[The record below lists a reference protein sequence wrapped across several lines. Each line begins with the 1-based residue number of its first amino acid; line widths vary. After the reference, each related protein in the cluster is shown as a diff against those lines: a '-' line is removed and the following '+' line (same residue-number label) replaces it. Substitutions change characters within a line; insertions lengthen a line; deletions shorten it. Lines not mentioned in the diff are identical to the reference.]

1 MCRKKIV
8 FWTSLLMIVVLMT
21 VVLMAG
27 KSGYVLAS
35 EEKTNGSVTDSRWK
49 IDGIQTKG
57 EETSKNILVDIK
69 YEYDEVNW
77 RHNYYFTYVI
87 PENYNDNK
95 ISINVISDLEKF
107 YDEGTYVPGDGE
119 NFYVSIINK
128 SDKKYIYN
136 KGSLKITDGNYT
148 GLEDADRTF
157 TYNNSD
163 GAYVKDA
170 ITFTNRPISAES
182 TVWRTSNSALKELL
196 GIKDSSSEHYSNDKI
211 SEALISNGYENG
223 LDDLDKYYL
232 DYMNEKYNTCNKKL
246 EDFDV
251 KQICD
256 SIFNGVCFNPREANS
271 GIAQLGYNMYYNNL
285 LMLTMDDI
293 KAGNDDCLAGHYSVG
308 SWMRGENN
316 ADEYMEGKTGILQ
329 SGMKESKNIMNVHI
343 CINGPY
349 TTNPYQGTM
358 WGLGLQ
364 FSLVVY
370 NEIKESEPET
380 PTQKSTEKK
389 TISDTSS
396 EEEYVT
402 IPSDVISSTCSD
414 VWHEVAADEES
425 VKTGDSKKIYVY
437 IFMGGISIATITL
450 ICIYEW
456 GKNGLSI
463 KKKK

>member
-1 MCRKKIV
+1 MRRKRIALV
-8 FWTSLLMIVVLMT
+8 TSLLMIVVLMT
-21 VVLMAG
+21 GVFTTG
-27 KSGYVLAS
+27 RSGYALAS
-35 EEKTNGSVTDSRWK
+35 EKKTDNSVSESRWRV
-49 IDGIQTKG
+49 DGLQTKG
-57 EETSKNILVDIK
+57 EDTSKDIQVDIK
-69 YEYDEVNW
+69 YEYDKTHW

-95 ISINVISDLEKF
+95 ISINMISDLEKF
-107 YDEGTYVPGDGE
+107 FDAGTYVPGDGE
-119 NFYVSIINK
+119 NFYVNIINK

-148 GLEDADRTF
+148 ELEDADRTF

-163 GAYVKDA
+163 GGYVKDA

-182 TVWRTSNSALKELL
+182 TIWRTSNSALKELL

-211 SEALISNGYENG
+211 SAALISNGYENG
-223 LDDLDKYYL
+223 LDDLDEYYL
-232 DYMNEKYNTCNKKL
+232 DYMNEKYNTNNKTL

-256 SIFNGVCFNPREANS
+256 SIFNGVCFNPRESNS
-271 GIAQLGYNMYYNNL
+271 EIAQLGYNMYYNNL

-293 KAGNDDCLAGHYSVG
+293 KAGNDDCIAGRYSVG

-316 ADEYMEGKTGILQ
+316 ADEYMEGKTGVLE

-358 WGLGLQ
+358 WGLGLE

-380 PTQKSTEKK
+380 PTQKPTEKG

-402 IPSDVISSTCSD
+402 IPSDVISSTYSE
-414 VWHEVAADEES
+414 VQQEVAADEES

-437 IFMGGISIATITL
+437 IFIGGISIAAITL

-456 GKNGLSI
+456 KRNGLPV